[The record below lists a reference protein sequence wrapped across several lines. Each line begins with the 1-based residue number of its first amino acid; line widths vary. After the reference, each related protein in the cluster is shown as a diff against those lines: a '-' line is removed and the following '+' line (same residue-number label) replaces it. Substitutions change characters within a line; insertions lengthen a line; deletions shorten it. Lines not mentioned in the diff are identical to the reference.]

1 MIGNAAAMG
10 SSVVEVPLWWR
21 KINAVEFEAVVRARR
36 GKQVPPVLQ
45 PGLGL
50 EIRTL
55 LDAEQSRDADEGF
68 FGSIARK
75 WRLVALE
82 TFNAKLNRLVERA
95 YSGQDTFQPHPLQ
108 WHESGEGLTFWVSE
122 GDVGVGD
129 CIELRFS
136 LFPEQP
142 VPVHAYCR
150 VRRVRREWSG
160 SGLRVE
166 CSFATLEDSDAVAP
180 PPPGDAEA
188 PGLIMPPLVRTPPD
202 PDLSERRPPARSM
215 DESASRPV
223 ESSRP
228 VVEDRKSRL
237 EQTLAAG
244 RAMLDADPRVVAAHV
259 TPPAHPPPFHSTL
272 PRATP
277 APSVAVPTQQA
288 GSKRQDFRI
297 NDNLPLT
304 WKVVSQKTFD
314 QAVAYFEGHREFP
327 PRERVVRQK
336 RLLAE
341 VDVQL
346 KLLRQLNVKARRPV
360 VWFREFLDRRFRQA
374 NAENEEEYFQSVLML
389 FFGLVKD
396 LTKRPP
402 GSMTAAQVVSLIKE
416 QVDLQ
421 IARDHAEP
429 GAPPLSRN
437 KVDEGLTEIA
447 RQMGKLL
454 RELRGVSAELA
465 DRIEAFREVL
475 ALMDLSTQD
484 LPKQLTAEGDAVF
497 TVNLSATGVAWKT
510 WKDRVYRG
518 DLVEVRLGVDP
529 NGDGLEPIWAYG
541 RVVVVQ
547 EPDDQGKRR
556 VASYFE
562 HMSPLHREKLQSH
575 MVRKQRSELMRRAGA
590 AL

>member
-1 MIGNAAAMG
+1 MTGNATAMG
-10 SSVVEVPLWWR
+10 SSVIEVPLWWR
-21 KINAVEFEAVVRARR
+21 KLNAVEIEAVVRARR
-36 GKQVPPVLQ
+36 GKHLSPVLQ
-45 PGLGL
+45 PGLGH
-50 EIRTL
+50 EVRTL
-55 LDAEQSRDADEGF
+55 LDAEQARDSDEGF
-68 FGSIARK
+68 FASIARK

-95 YSGQDTFQPHPLQ
+95 HPGQDTFQPHPLQ

-129 CIELRFS
+129 FIEMRFS

-160 SGLRVE
+160 TGLRVE
-166 CSFATLEDSDAVAP
+166 CSFANLESPASAP
-180 PPPGDAEA
+180 PPPSPVDEEV
-188 PGLIMPPLVRTPPD
+188 PGLIMPSPIRKTPE
-202 PDLSERRPPARSM
+202 PDLSERMPSPRSAVSLSQPVGSSGPAT
-215 DESASRPV
+215 
-223 ESSRP
+223 
-228 VVEDRKSRL
+228 DRKSRL

-244 RAMLDADPRVVAAHV
+244 KAMVDADPRAVAAHV
-259 TPPAHPPPFHSTL
+259 TPHAHPVLHTTL

-277 APSVAVPTQQA
+277 APPAVVQPVPA
-288 GSKRQDFRI
+288 GGSKRQDFRI

-304 WKVVSQKTFD
+304 WKVISQKTFD
-314 QAVAYFEGHREFP
+314 QAVAHFEMHREFP
-327 PRERVVRQK
+327 MRERVARQK
-336 RLLAE
+336 RILAE

-374 NAENEEEYFQSVLML
+374 NAENEEEYFQSVLI
-389 FFGLVKD
+389 FFFSLTKD
-396 LTKRPP
+396 LTKRPS
-402 GSMTAAQVVSLIKE
+402 GSMIAAQVVSLIKD

-421 IARDHAEP
+421 IARDHGEP
-429 GAPPLSRN
+429 GVPQLPKS
-437 KVDEGLTEIA
+437 KVEEDLAEIN
-447 RQMGKLL
+447 RQITKLMG
-454 RELRGVSAELA
+454 ELRGLSPELA
-465 DRIEAFREVL
+465 EKIVGFREVL
-475 ALMDLSTQD
+475 SLMDLSSQD
-484 LPKQLTAEGDAVF
+484 LPKHLTPEGDAVF
-497 TVNLSATGVAWKT
+497 AVNLSATGVAWKT
-510 WKDRVYRG
+510 SKDRVYRG

-529 NGDGLEPIWAYG
+529 QGDGLEPIWAYG

-575 MVRKQRSELMRRAGA
+575 MVRRQRSELMRRANTPS
-590 AL
+590 